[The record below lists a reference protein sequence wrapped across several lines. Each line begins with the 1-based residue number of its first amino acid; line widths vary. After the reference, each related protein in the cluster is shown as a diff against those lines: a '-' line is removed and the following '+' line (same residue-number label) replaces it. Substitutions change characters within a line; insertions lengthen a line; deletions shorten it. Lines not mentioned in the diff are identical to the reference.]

1 MGVCPIIDPVLCQA
15 VQLFSPGYL
24 GFSLFLAEQIQASA
38 DILVGIR
45 GKVIA
50 VQEGSKRQ
58 HISVV
63 FLGCLGNIGVIR
75 NLHIA
80 ELQLQVGDLVVASLS
95 DESCCRFFTAHSGIS
110 IGIVCHGNS
119 VKSDINGSGLGSC
132 TCCNF
137 GYQQAIFLFSRFLIV
152 SYP

>member
-1 MGVCPIIDPVLCQA
+1 MIIFPGIHPVFCGIIQLCA
-15 VQLFSPGYL
+15 PGYL
-24 GFSLFLAEQIQASA
+24 VSCLFLIKGVQASA
-38 DILVGIR
+38 DILIGIR

-50 VQEGSKRQ
+50 VQEGSKCQ

-63 FLGCLGNIGVIR
+63 FRGCRGIISVIR

-80 ELQLQVGDLVVASLS
+80 ELQLQVGDIAAASCS

-119 VKSDINGSGLGSC
+119 VKSDIHGSGLGSC